1 MATEKNTVILYIDDD
16 PDDVEML
23 QEAIRSIN
31 SGYQLR
37 KAADGI
43 EGLQLLQQMK
53 GNGTLPCLI
62 VLDLNMPGMD
72 GRQTFIKIKQDEV
85 LRSIP
90 VVIFSTSSSSL
101 DQLFFRDKNVEYI
114 TKPIQYLRLL
124 EIAKKLLSMCN

>member
-43 EGLQLLQQMK
+43 EGLQLLQKMK

-72 GRQTFIKIKQDEV
+72 GRQTFIKIKQDDV